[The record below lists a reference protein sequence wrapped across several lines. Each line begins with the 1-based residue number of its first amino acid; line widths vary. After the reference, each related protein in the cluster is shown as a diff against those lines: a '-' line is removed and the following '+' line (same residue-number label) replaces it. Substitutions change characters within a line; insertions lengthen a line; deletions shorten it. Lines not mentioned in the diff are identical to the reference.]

1 MIRKILSVAFVSLL
15 TINANLLAATPSLL
29 SHYRAVAEARLGHA
43 QAECVLKLER
53 KQAIMEL
60 EKRGH
65 STFSERSAAEVD
77 YLTAEASR
85 SAAAEFLEFLGKV
98 ENLASN
104 GGAESPRRLWLISI
118 PGLQDHVSL
127 KAVGTLVI
135 SDSEGV
141 SEQLLPLIKG
151 RGLEQGVRRI
161 AARDRHIEHLTL
173 IRDDSVSSENEISI
187 ARMKRDLDHLRLQS
201 DRPAIDVVELQ
212 SDCAPFEIDGLTVS
226 NDRQLVALLNRVET
240 QTQLAAEKKSTEAK
254 LAFQRQLL
262 QRVEVASR
270 AGATLPFEVQTVKYQ
285 IEVLGKQLQ
294 QLVAHSESL
303 REPSKLINVSVTSS
317 GLGSGSLLAEVSA
330 AEIQNAV
337 DAAMAEITTI
347 DEKIAL
353 IHEQCSFY
361 RQRTTQLERLA
372 NNDSWFAGELLH
384 ARMMCDIAT
393 ATSEK
398 LAFDRQ
404 QAERTYRYTVELH
417 KSQHGQSDGS
427 TSEWTKS
434 LIAVFKEAAGSSA
447 EDKLLQSRLNL
458 SKLRVAELT
467 ALRQQGLATWMELE
481 AADVELC
488 QIETRLQQIQGER
501 ELQSA
506 IADLIGRAN
515 DVGQDESITA
525 LTR

>member
-1 MIRKILSVAFVSLL
+1 MLCKLLAVASVGLL
-15 TINANLLAATPSLL
+15 TINADLFADTPFLI
-29 SHYRAVAEARLGHA
+29 SHYRAAAEAKLGYA
-43 QAECVLKLER
+43 KADCLLKLER
-53 KQAIMEL
+53 QQAIIEL
-60 EKRGH
+60 ENSGH
-65 STFSERSAAEVD
+65 STFLERSAAEVD
-77 YLTAEASR
+77 YLTAEAR
-85 SAAAEFLEFLGKV
+85 QSAAAEFLEFLGKI

-104 GGAESPRRLWLISI
+104 DGKESRRRLWLVSI
-118 PGLQDHVSL
+118 PGLQGHASL
-127 KAVGTLVI
+127 KAVGTLVVP
-135 SDSEGV
+135 DSEGF
-141 SEQLLPLIKG
+141 SEQLVPLIKVSSF
-151 RGLEQGVRRI
+151 EKGVRRI
-161 AARDRHIEHLTL
+161 QARDRHIEHLSL
-173 IRDDSVSSENEISI
+173 ISDGSVSSENEISI

-294 QLVAHSESL
+294 QLVADSESL

-317 GLGSGSLLAEVSA
+317 GLGSGSLLADVSA

-404 QAERTYRYTVELH
+404 QAQRIYRFTVELH
-417 KSQHGQSDGS
+417 QSQNGPINGS
-427 TSEWTKS
+427 TSEWKKS

-447 EDKLLQSRLNL
+447 EGKLLQSRLNL

-467 ALRQQGLATWMELE
+467 ALRKQGLATWMELE

-515 DVGQDESITA
+515 DVGQEESITA